1 MSIKY
6 SEHNSKCCPIMFKI
20 LSGLVVLDIIFTTVT
35 AFVYL
40 KDYFTKVKDTYD
52 PITKTFSIKQEFV
65 YLYLGSSFATG
76 LFIVYLVFIAV
87 WFIVNFVC

>member
-1 MSIKY
+1 M
-6 SEHNSKCCPIMFKI
+6 
-20 LSGLVVLDIIFTTVT
+20 
-35 AFVYL
+35 YL

-52 PITKTFSIKQEFV
+52 PIAKTFSIKQEFI